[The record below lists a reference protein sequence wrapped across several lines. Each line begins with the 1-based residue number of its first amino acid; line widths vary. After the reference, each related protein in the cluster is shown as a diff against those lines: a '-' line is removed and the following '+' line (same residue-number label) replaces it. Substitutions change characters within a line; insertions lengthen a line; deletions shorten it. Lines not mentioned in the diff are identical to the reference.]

1 MFFPYFDPMYFVFA
15 LPALIL
21 ALIAQW
27 RVQAAVKKYSQVFT
41 ERGQTGARV
50 ARALLDYHGLQ
61 DVAVER
67 GGGILSDHYD
77 PRTRTLRLSPAVFDT
92 PSVAAVGIAAHE
104 TGHALQHQVG
114 YWPLQI
120 RSAIVPAV
128 QFGSFLGPIV
138 FFIGLLLTNVTG
150 LTVFGVNLAWAGVI
164 LFSIVAVF
172 SLVTLPVEFDASRR
186 AKELLQ
192 SYQLTSSTEQVGV
205 NKVLDAAALTYVA
218 GLAQALSTLLY
229 YVFILTGFG
238 RRRR

>member
-1 MFFPYFDPMYFVFA
+1 MFYFDPMYFVFA

-21 ALIAQW
+21 AMIAQW
-27 RVQAAVKKYSQVFT
+27 RVKAAVNKYSQVFT
-41 ERGQTGARV
+41 GRGQTGARV

-104 TGHALQHQVG
+104 TGHALQHQDG
-114 YWPLQI
+114 YWPLQA
-120 RSAIVPAV
+120 RTAIVPVV
-128 QFGSFLGPIV
+128 QFGSFLGPLV
-138 FFIGLLLTNVTG
+138 FFAGLLLNRTS
-150 LTVFGVNLAWAGVI
+150 LAWVGVI
-164 LFSIVAVF
+164 LFAGVALF
-172 SLVTLPVEFDASRR
+172 ALVTLPVEFDASHR
-186 AKELLQ
+186 AKALLQ
-192 SYQLTSSTEQVGV
+192 SYQFTNHDEQVGV

-218 GLAQALSTLLY
+218 GLASALSTLLY
-229 YVFILTGFG
+229 YVFILTGG

>member
-27 RVQAAVKKYSQVFT
+27 RVQAAVKKYSKVFT
-41 ERGQTGARV
+41 GRGQTGARV

-104 TGHALQHQVG
+104 TGHALQHQDS
-114 YWPLQI
+114 YWPLQA
-120 RSAIVPAV
+120 RSAIVPVV

-138 FFIGLLLTNVTG
+138 FFIGLLLPG
-150 LTVFGVNLAWAGVI
+150 LTNLAWVGVA
-164 LFSIVAVF
+164 LFSLVAVF
-172 SLVTLPVEFDASRR
+172 ALVTLPVEFDASRR
-186 AKELLQ
+186 AKALLQ
-192 SYQLTSSTEQVGV
+192 SYQFTSHEEQVGV
-205 NKVLDAAALTYVA
+205 SKVLDAAALTYVA